1 MTNDARGGFRG
12 MRLASRGGDLG
23 GDVDFNK
30 AGKKLALSLR
40 GFPLRPPLM
49 NTMRFLLL
57 AFAAVLGLG
66 GSGVSAS
73 TYSSAVLSDNPYA
86 YYRLD
91 ETSNLDPAVDQM
103 SLNNG
108 AYVNG
113 PTVAVSGALVNDVVS
128 TAVSFNAAASQ
139 RVLLTTLGNF
149 GSSMTSG
156 FTVEYWLND
165 SNSTAYQVILGSA
178 NSGGYNTNFLVD
190 IAYGSQ
196 AGRLRLYYRDDA
208 YKRYEVNFYP
218 SGGNVNIYDGAWH
231 HIVHVYDPSAALLA
245 DRVLFYVDGVRQT
258 AAVTQAGG
266 VPASS
271 NFNQPMTLG
280 AMNLRGTVQYFLQ
293 GSLDEVALYKGK
305 LSAARVLAHYQAATP
320 QGQGTTPQTITF
332 PAIPAKQ
339 TSDVPFT
346 LAATASSGLP
356 VTYAI
361 TAGSSFAVLSG
372 NVVTLTG
379 TTGSVTIQASQNGN
393 GTYAAAT
400 PVSQTFT
407 VSPAAFVQ
415 ISSSVIGSGSGD
427 YTHGIRADG
436 TLWACG
442 ANGNGTLGNGSTTK
456 IDIITQ
462 VGTVKTWKAVC
473 DGGDHTVGIRTDGT
487 LWTWGFNSS
496 GQLGDGTTTQRTSP
510 VQIPG
515 NWKLAA
521 AGKTHTVAIKS
532 DGTVWAWG
540 ANNNGQLGQ
549 GTTDANAHSTPT
561 QIGTLTDWG
570 QSADMLAVG
579 RDYTLV
585 VKTDGTLWG
594 WGLNSNGQLGDGS
607 TTLRNAPVQIGTATN
622 WNSVAAGVAF
632 NIGRRS
638 DGTTWSWGLNSSG
651 QLGDGTT
658 TQRNSPVQ
666 FTALSNILNIR
677 PGAAFVLAVK
687 TDGTLWSWGSNASF
701 GQLGLNSVD
710 TAAHPI
716 PAQVG
721 TATNWQLIAPGNN
734 HCVATRS
741 DGTVWAWGSNGNGQL
756 GYLMHV
762 PLPISPSFG
771 RVIAA
776 ASGNGS
782 TLAIR
787 SDGTLWGWGANGNGQ
802 LGLGSSDVMPHPNP
816 VQIGPGFTW
825 QSASG
830 GENYVTAVRSDG
842 TLWAAGG
849 NGNGRLGDGT
859 TTQRNSFVQIGTDN
873 DWRSVCAGNI
883 FTVAIKTDGSLWAW
897 GDNSNGQL
905 GDGTTTQRN
914 SPVRVGT
921 DTDWKAA
928 WASAAG
934 NSVTAMKTDGTLWA
948 WGSNASGQLGL
959 GAADTNLHTTPV
971 KVGTSKWIAAA
982 QGPRY
987 VLAIKSDG
995 TLWAW
1000 GGAGALGDGSGQPQP
1015 APVQVG
1021 TDNRWTSVA
1030 ASGSSFATKSDGT
1043 LWAWG
1048 GNGSSQLGDAG
1059 FTSRITPGQIGTS
1072 TAWSSVGAMCGS
1084 SWGIAIT
1091 VDGTLWGWGGSS
1103 LGQIGSA
1110 WRNEFVPDVMLPTLS
1125 SPQTI
1130 SLTVPASISVGNS
1143 ATVTTTTTSGLP
1155 ASFIVTG
1162 PATLNGDQ
1170 LTVTGAG
1177 PVIVIAYQP
1186 GDNFWQASDLA
1197 MQVVNA
1203 TPPAAVT
1210 APASDVTS
1218 TSAVLNGVVNPN
1230 GTETA
1235 AKFEVLSGSGG
1246 TSFNGLSSFAADR
1259 IATLT
1264 PTGTVIA
1271 EIPAPVVPANSTLPQ
1286 DTSVMITGLA
1296 PGTTYE
1302 FRTAAFSP
1310 VGAAAGANQSFTTL
1324 TVLNNWRQT
1333 WFGTTSNS
1341 GSAADN
1347 ADPYQKGVTNLAA
1360 FAFAGPAQN
1369 PASVSVSQLP
1379 RPQIVG
1385 GNLQCS
1391 FTEPSGVGGVTYG
1404 AEWTSDLTSPTWTPV
1419 TDTGS
1424 GTTHTFS
1431 VPLAGK
1437 TKVFMRLK
1445 VNGQ

>member
-1 MTNDARGGFRG
+1 
-12 MRLASRGGDLG
+12 
-23 GDVDFNK
+23 
-30 AGKKLALSLR
+30 
-40 GFPLRPPLM
+40 M

-57 AFAAVLGLG
+57 AFTAVLGLG

-73 TYSSAVLSDNPYA
+73 TYSSAVLSDNPFA

-103 SLNNG
+103 ALNNG

-139 RVLLTTLGNF
+139 HVLLTTLGNF
-149 GSSMTSG
+149 GSSMTAG

-178 NSGGYNTNFLVD
+178 NSGGYNTDFLVD

-218 SGGNVNIYDGAWH
+218 TGGNVNIYDGAWH
-231 HIVHVYDPSAALLA
+231 HIVHVYDPAAALLA

-271 NFNQPMTLG
+271 NFNQPVTLG

-305 LSAARVLAHYQAATP
+305 LSAARALAHYQAATP

-339 TSDVPFT
+339 MSDVPFT

-393 GTYAAAT
+393 GTYAAAP

-407 VSPAAFVQ
+407 VSPAAFIH
-415 ISSSVIGSGSGD
+415 ISSNVASNQSSGVTLGVRADGTLWGCGGNGNGTVGNGSTSKVNVITQIGTVKTWKSLSVGGD
-427 YTHGIRADG
+427 HAVAIRADG
-436 TLWACG
+436 TLWA
-442 ANGNGTLGNGSTTK
+442 
-456 IDIITQ
+456 
-462 VGTVKTWKAVC
+462 
-473 DGGDHTVGIRTDGT
+473 
-487 LWTWGFNSS
+487 WGFNSS

-510 VQIPG
+510 VQVPG
-515 NWKLAA
+515 TTWKLAA
-521 AGKTHTVAIKS
+521 AGKSHTVAVKT
-532 DGTVWAWG
+532 DGSIWAWG
-540 ANNNGQLGQ
+540 ANNVGQLGQ
-549 GTTDANAHSTPT
+549 GTTDVSAHSSPV
-561 QIGTLTDWG
+561 QIGTLTDWSQTTGLLAAGADHTLAIKTDGTLWTWG
-570 QSADMLAVG
+570 QNSTGQLGDGSTTVRSAPTQIGTDTIWTSVSAGVAFSMG
-579 RDYTLV
+579 RKSDGTIWTWGSNSRGQLGDGTSTQRNSPIQFTALSNVLNIRAGGNHTTV
-585 VKTDGTLWG
+585 VKTDGTLWA
-594 WGLNSNGQLGDGS
+594 WGDNSNGQLGLDS
-607 TTLRNAPVQIGTATN
+607 VDNLSHPTPVQVGTATT
-622 WNSVAAGVAF
+622 WQTVSPGNSDTIA
-632 NIGRRS
+632 IRT
-638 DGTTWSWGLNSSG
+638 DGTVWGWGNNGAAQLGYLQRVPLPIAPGLGQMVSAATSSNNTIAIRTDGTLWVWGSNGNGQRGTGSSDSLSHPNPVQVGAGFTWQEARTGSNYVMGLRADGTLWGCGANASG

-658 TQRNSPVQ
+658 TQRNTLIQIGTDNHWRSI
-666 FTALSNILNIR
+666 SCGNN
-677 PGAAFVLAVK
+677 FVLAVK
-687 TDGTLWSWGSNASF
+687 TDGTLW
-701 GQLGLNSVD
+701 
-710 TAAHPI
+710 
-716 PAQVG
+716 
-721 TATNWQLIAPGNN
+721 
-734 HCVATRS
+734 
-741 DGTVWAWGSNGNGQL
+741 
-756 GYLMHV
+756 
-762 PLPISPSFG
+762 
-771 RVIAA
+771 
-776 ASGNGS
+776 
-782 TLAIR
+782 
-787 SDGTLWGWGANGNGQ
+787 
-802 LGLGSSDVMPHPNP
+802 
-816 VQIGPGFTW
+816 
-825 QSASG
+825 
-830 GENYVTAVRSDG
+830 
-842 TLWAAGG
+842 
-849 NGNGRLGDGT
+849 
-859 TTQRNSFVQIGTDN
+859 
-873 DWRSVCAGNI
+873 
-883 FTVAIKTDGSLWAW
+883 AW
-897 GDNSNGQL
+897 GDNTNGQL
-905 GDGTTTQRN
+905 GDGTTTQRLT
-914 SPVRVGT
+914 PVQVGT
-921 DTDWKAA
+921 DTNWRAA
-928 WASAAG
+928 WASTAG
-934 NSVTAMKTDGTLWA
+934 NSSVAIKTDGTLWT
-948 WGSNASGQLGL
+948 WGNNASGQLGD
-959 GAADTNLHTTPV
+959 GTTTSRLSPAQ
-971 KVGTSKWIAAA
+971 VGSGSWLTASTPNRFI
-982 QGPRY
+982 
-987 VLAIKSDG
+987 LAIKSDG
-995 TLWAW
+995 TLWSW
-1000 GGAGALGDGSGQPQP
+1000 GSNSGGVLGDGTSTQRLSPIQI
-1015 APVQVG
+1015 G
-1021 TDNRWTSVA
+1021 TDNRWTSVTTGN
-1030 ASGSSFATKSDGT
+1030 GSSYATKSDGS

-1048 GNGSSQLGDAG
+1048 GNSFAQLGDATFVNRSTPVQVGASNAWTSVGPNSGSNSCIALTSDGTVWG
-1059 FTSRITPGQIGTS
+1059 FGGNSIGQIG
-1072 TAWSSVGAMCGS
+1072 V
-1084 SWGIAIT
+1084 
-1091 VDGTLWGWGGSS
+1091 
-1103 LGQIGSA
+1103 A
-1110 WRNEFVPDVMLPTLS
+1110 WRNPFVPDVILPPLGS
-1125 SPQTI
+1125 IQAI
-1130 SLTVPASISVGNS
+1130 SLTVPASISIGS
-1143 ATVTTTTTSGLP
+1143 SGTVATTTTSGLP
-1155 ASFIVTG
+1155 ATFIVTG
-1162 PATLNGDQ
+1162 PATLSGDQ

-1177 PVIVIAYQP
+1177 AVTVIAYQP
-1186 GDNFWQASDLA
+1186 GDNFWQASDIA
-1197 MQVVNA
+1197 IQIVNA

-1210 APASDVTS
+1210 APASFVTS
-1218 TSAVLNGVVNPN
+1218 TTAVLNGIVNPN

-1235 AKFEVLSGSGG
+1235 ARFEVSSDTGGTASLNGGVNLNGSGVALNLGGSSITG
-1246 TSFNGLSSFAADR
+1246 TTAMGNPGGMGAAANFGLSD
-1259 IATLT
+1259 IPNL
-1264 PTGTVIA
+1264 VA
-1271 EIPAPVVPANSTLPQ
+1271 EIPTPVVPANSTLPQ

-1296 PGTTYE
+1296 PGTTYQ

-1310 VGAAAGANQSFTTL
+1310 VGTAAGANQSFTTL